1 MNAIMIVMAR
11 SAIPAGALLGGILG
25 QLIGLREA
33 LIIAVI
39 GEAAAVL
46 WLLYFRI
53 WTVRSIPAAVRG

>member
-1 MNAIMIVMAR
+1 MGCPR
-11 SAIPAGALLGGILG
+11 PHTGALLGGILG

-53 WTVRSIPAAVRG
+53 WTIRALPVPTSN